1 MTSLKGLRS
10 FAAADRFLAEVS
22 GDARKPGYVLLG
34 DEAFLQDMCRR
45 GVIDALVPTDLRDFC
60 LYEMDLA
67 EMPIFD
73 VLDRA
78 QTPSLMAPFQVFF
91 IRNVKTLYGRGAKKD
106 EFAAL
111 DAYARRPNPGAL
123 LLFVADHVKLPQDLR
138 TMDMT
143 DKERAEKIR
152 ETLGDWCG
160 VVELQRVAEEDAA
173 RWAVR
178 MAEAGGVRLEENAAR
193 ELVDA
198 LGVDMLAVAS
208 ETEKLMLFATS
219 GLAGQ
224 QVSESAGSRVREL
237 AASGDAPV
245 ISVAD
250 VEQMVAAAKQRN
262 VYELTDAI
270 SAKDAPRALALLG
283 GLLNAS
289 DGEDAAIGHIFTLAK
304 TFRQMLVLN
313 EKQVRDQRGMWA
325 VLWPGFRVA
334 PFAADQLIAQ
344 ARRYKDRGELTRGL
358 RWIAKADLELRSS
371 PASKRLVM
379 ERLVMRLCGKGREE
393 EMSTGA

>member
-1 MTSLKGLRS
+1 MSGRVQDGFQDAAGLRS
-10 FAAADRFLAEVS
+10 FAAAQRFVAEVS
-22 GDARKPGYVLLG
+22 GEARKPGYVLLG

-45 GVIDALVPTDLRDFC
+45 GAAEALVPEELRGFC
-60 LYEMDLA
+60 LYDLDLA
-67 EMPIFD
+67 GTAIFD

-91 IRNVKTLYGRGAKKD
+91 VRNLKALYGRGARKE

-111 DAYARRPNPGAL
+111 QAYARRPNPQAL
-123 LLFVADHVKLPQDLR
+123 LVFVADHIKLPQDLR
-138 TMDMT
+138 AMDIT
-143 DKERAEKIR
+143 DKERAERIR

-160 VVELQRVAEEDAA
+160 VVELQRVSADDAA
-173 RWAVR
+173 RWAMR
-178 MAEAGGVRLEENAAR
+178 RAEARGVPMDESAAH

-198 LGVDMLAVAS
+198 LGVDMLAVAN
-208 ETEKLMLFATS
+208 ETDKLVLFATAPGS
-219 GLAGQ
+219 
-224 QVSESAGSRVREL
+224 SESAGI
-237 AASGDAPV
+237 G
-245 ISVAD
+245 VAE

-262 VYELTDAI
+262 VFELTDAL

-289 DGEDAAIGHIFTLAK
+289 DGEDAAIGHVFTLAK
-304 TFRQMLVLN
+304 TFRQMLVLH

-334 PFAADQLIAQ
+334 PFAADALIAQ
-344 ARRYKDRGELTRGL
+344 ARRYRNRVELVQSL

-371 PASKRLVM
+371 PPSKRLVM
-379 ERLVMRLCGKGREE
+379 ERLVMRLCGAGKGEE
-393 EMSTGA
+393 QEWMAAV

>member
-1 MTSLKGLRS
+1 VSSLRS
-10 FAAADRFLAEVS
+10 FGSAERFLAEVS

-34 DEAFLQDMCRR
+34 DEAFLLDLCRK
-45 GVIDALVPTDLRDFC
+45 GVIEALVPADTRDFC
-60 LYEMDLA
+60 LYDLDLG
-67 EMPIFD
+67 ETSIFD
-73 VLDRA
+73 VLDMA

-91 IRNVKTLYGRGAKKD
+91 VRNVKTLYGRGAKKE

-123 LLFVADHVKLPQDLR
+123 LLFVADHIRLPQDLR

-152 ETLGDWCG
+152 EPLGDWCG
-160 VVELQRVAEEDAA
+160 TVELQRVSEEDAA
-173 RWAVR
+173 RWAMQR
-178 MAEAGGVRLEENAAR
+178 AEASGVRLAENAAR

-208 ETEKLMLFATS
+208 EVEKLMLYATAQPVTGS
-219 GLAGQ
+219 ASP
-224 QVSESAGSRVREL
+224 QVSI
-237 AASGDAPV
+237 D
-245 ISVAD
+245 VAD
-250 VEQMVAAAKQRN
+250 VEQMVSAAKQRN

-270 SAKDAPRALALLG
+270 SAKDAPRALALLS

-289 DGEDAAIGHIFTLAK
+289 DGEDAAIGHVFTLAK

-344 ARRYKDRGELTRGL
+344 ARRYRDRGELLRGL
-358 RWIAKADLELRSS
+358 RWIAKADLELRSNA
-371 PASKRLVM
+371 PSKRLVM
-379 ERLVMRLCGKGREE
+379 ERLVLRLAGMGSGEDQERLA
-393 EMSTGA
+393 SA